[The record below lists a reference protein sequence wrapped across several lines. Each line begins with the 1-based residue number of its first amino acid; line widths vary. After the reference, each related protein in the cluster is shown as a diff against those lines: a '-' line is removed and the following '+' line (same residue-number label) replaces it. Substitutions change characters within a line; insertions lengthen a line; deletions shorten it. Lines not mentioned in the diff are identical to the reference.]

1 MNKTEL
7 AAIVADKA
15 DISKEKANEV
25 VTAITDEITAALAR
39 EDSVSLIGFGSFVRR
54 SRAARKGKNPQTG
67 EEIDIKA
74 SNSVGFK
81 AGKALKASVNQKQ
94 LIRNSQLEIVNCNEL
109 IDLLVTFNNNIK
121 SDERFIA
128 DFFYM
133 LSVFYKCLSLSFYY
147 SIATQMINPIN
158 EAC

>member
-81 AGKALKASVNQKQ
+81 AGKALKASVN
-94 LIRNSQLEIVNCNEL
+94 
-109 IDLLVTFNNNIK
+109 
-121 SDERFIA
+121 
-128 DFFYM
+128 
-133 LSVFYKCLSLSFYY
+133 
-147 SIATQMINPIN
+147 
-158 EAC
+158 

>member
-54 SRAARKGKNPQTG
+54 GRAARKGKNPQTG

-81 AGKALKASVNQKQ
+81 AGKALKASVN
-94 LIRNSQLEIVNCNEL
+94 
-109 IDLLVTFNNNIK
+109 
-121 SDERFIA
+121 
-128 DFFYM
+128 
-133 LSVFYKCLSLSFYY
+133 
-147 SIATQMINPIN
+147 
-158 EAC
+158 

>member
-15 DISKEKANEV
+15 DMSKEKANEV

-39 EDSVSLIGFGSFVRR
+39 EDSFSLIGFGSFVRR

-81 AGKALKASVNQKQ
+81 AGKALKASVN
-94 LIRNSQLEIVNCNEL
+94 
-109 IDLLVTFNNNIK
+109 
-121 SDERFIA
+121 
-128 DFFYM
+128 
-133 LSVFYKCLSLSFYY
+133 
-147 SIATQMINPIN
+147 
-158 EAC
+158 

>member
-39 EDSVSLIGFGSFVRR
+39 EDNVSLIGFGSFVRR

-81 AGKALKASVNQKQ
+81 AGKALKASVN
-94 LIRNSQLEIVNCNEL
+94 
-109 IDLLVTFNNNIK
+109 
-121 SDERFIA
+121 
-128 DFFYM
+128 
-133 LSVFYKCLSLSFYY
+133 
-147 SIATQMINPIN
+147 
-158 EAC
+158 

>member
-81 AGKALKASVNQKQ
+81 AGKALKASVNQEQLTKQ
-94 LIRNSQLEIVNCNEL
+94 SYHKEL
-109 IDLLVTFNNNIK
+109 AEM
-121 SDERFIA
+121 SCSMR
-128 DFFYM
+128 
-133 LSVFYKCLSLSFYY
+133 
-147 SIATQMINPIN
+147 
-158 EAC
+158 

>member
-1 MNKTEL
+1 MRYALINDEESNMNKTEL

-81 AGKALKASVNQKQ
+81 AGKALKASVN
-94 LIRNSQLEIVNCNEL
+94 
-109 IDLLVTFNNNIK
+109 
-121 SDERFIA
+121 
-128 DFFYM
+128 
-133 LSVFYKCLSLSFYY
+133 
-147 SIATQMINPIN
+147 
-158 EAC
+158 